1 MNVKVLQPVFVT
13 ILSLLFVS
21 CTALG
26 FSKSAKNFKL
36 ITAYTKSIE
45 QGEQSNPPMA
55 GYFFV
60 VRWENENYPESF
72 FWRGNN
78 GWLTCNI
85 EKAHKVVVNGKSEY
99 KSEPFD
105 ITTLRKGD
113 TLMLVPVT
121 GGRFPIPKEIPT
133 KAKNTLFYKV
143 NGSKW
148 LSFPVNKITK
158 K

>member
-1 MNVKVLQPVFVT
+1 MNFKTSNLVIATVF
-13 ILSLLFVS
+13 SFLLFS

-26 FSKSAKNFKL
+26 FSKAKKNLKL
-36 ITAYTKSIE
+36 ISAYSKTITE
-45 QGEQSNPPMA
+45 AEQSNPPMA

-60 VRWENENYPESF
+60 VKWENEKYPESF
-72 FWRGNN
+72 FWRGSA
-78 GWLTCNI
+78 GWLSCNI
-85 EKAHKVVVNGKSEY
+85 EKAHKKTINGKTEY
-99 KSEPFD
+99 THESFD
-105 ITTLRKGD
+105 MTSLHKGD
-113 TLMLVPVT
+113 TLMLIPVT
-121 GGRFPIPKEIPT
+121 GGRFPIPAEIPS

>member
-1 MNVKVLQPVFVT
+1 MKIKASHLF
-13 ILSLLFVS
+13 IFAIASSLLVS
-21 CTALG
+21 CSALG
-26 FSKSAKNFKL
+26 FSKAKKNIKL
-36 ITAYTKSIE
+36 VSAYTKTITE
-45 QGEQSNPPMA
+45 TEQSNPPMA